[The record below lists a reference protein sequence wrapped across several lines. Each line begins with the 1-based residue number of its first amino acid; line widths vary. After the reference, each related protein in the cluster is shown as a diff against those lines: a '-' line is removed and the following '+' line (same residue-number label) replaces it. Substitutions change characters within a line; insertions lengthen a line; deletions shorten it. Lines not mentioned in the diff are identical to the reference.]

1 MKKDVRTISS
11 KELEEFFLKNNQ
23 KSFVAK
29 QVMEWLWKKSKTSF
43 SEMKNISKLN
53 RELLDS
59 HYTINSINSEEIQV
73 SNDKT
78 IKTKFKLFDGYIVE
92 GVLIPQNKRMTAC
105 ISSQVGCS
113 LSCKFCATGTMDRK
127 RNLSAGEIYDQVIHI
142 SRQAKENYNFSLS
155 NIVYMGMGEPL
166 LNYSNVIQSIDR
178 LTSSKGLHIS
188 KRRITLSTSGISK
201 MIKKLAD
208 DNIGVNLALSLHA
221 ANDEKRNKIMPI
233 GESNSLKSLK
243 EAIKYYYS
251 KMKKQLTYEYILF
264 DEFNDSIEDAE
275 ALYAFTKH
283 TPSKVNII
291 EYNPIENAIFNKA
304 KEKSLSQ
311 FISYLEN
318 KGVVVKVRRSRG
330 KDIDAACGQLANEE
344 KVT

>member
-1 MKKDVRTISS
+1 MTKKQIKGLDLKELIEICIIKDVPSFRAKQIYQWMYRHHIDSISQMNNIPVPLRDYIDKNYILNTLKIENIQES
-11 KELEEFFLKNNQ
+11 ELEDTKKILFRTNDGQFIESVSMIDKNLHT
-23 KSFVAK
+23 V
-29 QVMEWLWKKSKTSF
+29 
-43 SEMKNISKLN
+43 
-53 RELLDS
+53 
-59 HYTINSINSEEIQV
+59 
-73 SNDKT
+73 
-78 IKTKFKLFDGYIVE
+78 
-92 GVLIPQNKRMTAC
+92 C
-105 ISSQVGCS
+105 ISSQIGCS
-113 LSCKFCATGTMDRK
+113 VDCKFCATGMMGFK
-127 RNLSAGEIYDQVIHI
+127 RNLTCGEIIDQIIQVTKLREKPIT
-142 SRQAKENYNFSLS
+142 

-178 LTSSKGLHIS
+178 LTSSKGLSIS

-221 ANDEKRNKIMPI
+221 ATDEKRNQIMPI

-243 EAIKYYYS
+243 EAIEYYYS

-264 DEFNDSIEDAE
+264 NEFNDSIEDAKN
-275 ALYAFTKH
+275 LYSFTRH

-291 EYNPIENAIFNKA
+291 EYNPIEDSQF
-304 KEKSLSQ
+304 EKSSELKMNH

-330 KDIDAACGQLANEE
+330 KDIDAACGQLAN
-344 KVT
+344 KNKA